1 MSEKRRC
8 GRDGER
14 ERGREKRERE
24 TEGEMDIV
32 PQFDTMRSLVVCGDD
47 TKLCE
52 LVEEQK
58 AMEGESKRKRTRQ
71 ECEVCEQN
79 ASKNR
84 MPAVER
90 SV

>member
-1 MSEKRRC
+1 MES
-8 GRDGER
+8 ER
-14 ERGREKRERE
+14 EAERRERERERE

-32 PQFDTMRSLVVCGDD
+32 SQSDTMRSLVVCGDD

>member
-1 MSEKRRC
+1 
-8 GRDGER
+8 
-14 ERGREKRERE
+14 
-24 TEGEMDIV
+24 MDIV
-32 PQFDTMRSLVVCGDD
+32 SQFDTMRSLVVCGDD

-71 ECEVCEQN
+71 ECEVCEQR
-79 ASKNR
+79 ASKKR
-84 MPAVER
+84 MPVVER